1 MVAPSCPL
9 KRGAHPHHAC
19 SPQRACNATNTL
31 ERMNCRLAS
40 LFHQVDIIDR
50 NIEKWRKT
58 VRVSEPQ
65 ISSFISKVME
75 SVLGSI

>member
-1 MVAPSCPL
+1 
-9 KRGAHPHHAC
+9 
-19 SPQRACNATNTL
+19 
-31 ERMNCRLAS
+31 MNCRLAS